1 MIANLQNA
9 DDAVNVVTSTVP
21 IETFIMNG
29 KANQL
34 AILQTDKQCVMYRL
48 TTTTKIETSFNDVKW
63 APSQAAFLHLDAL
76 WLIDL
81 TSSDNSLTF
90 DIYPMKTNGTSSK
103 LITKLNGKFN
113 QLEISKYVQIDDKLY
128 CAMIHSKG
136 IMLCHLTISMNDVDC
151 VKISHYEGFKI
162 TKLISNCNNDR
173 IAFCTDKNV
182 IYVIEGDHESTW
194 PVKSQLEIQTISFD
208 PNMDRTLCIITETII
223 IILYLVPNEKLLM
236 VLECI
241 STKSFDSAVS
251 IAIPNVYMVDRGSL
265 YIKESIELRRIEE
278 YRETITSMFQLDR
291 KKFVKQL
298 HQCQFDDKNMWMT
311 LAKRCLHQGDI
322 ESAIYC
328 AAKNGDARLV
338 RALRHEMSVKGKHVD
353 ALLAINL
360 NLTVEGE
367 RLLKDDPN
375 ELSRLYQLQN
385 EWNDAFYHA
394 DKIQI
399 KSSHYDY
406 ARHLE
411 GEHKINEAIKYYE
424 LSGNVLEIPR
434 MLFETRNISQ
444 LEDYCLKSRK
454 KDSKSS
460 SLVTWW
466 GQYCESQGD
475 HKTAIEMYEN
485 VSDHYNLVRLMCHV
499 GQTEKAILIVNQYM
513 NSNESTPPNKEM
525 TAAMLYLGKHLES
538 LNGTESIHYYLN
550 CGAVRHAIRVCI
562 ANELY
567 DELAIVAVEHCS
579 PNESRHILEIYC
591 RPNRE
596 LINEETMVKL
606 MYKCSLVHEAIVFAF
621 DNHLWTQLRFI
632 CQQEL
637 SRETRDFLIGDQI
650 LEMALQ
656 ALKNDSTLI
665 DIVIDLI
672 IMSSPDNF
680 SLITQTVRDYG
691 INVDDQLMEKLEQYT
706 TNNQNKTLVDTFA
719 ELCLE
724 KGNYQL
730 AAKLYNKIGKRVDS
744 LKALIRSDNVEKVI
758 QFANV
763 ARDKMVFKLA
773 ANYLQTINH
782 TDTNLIKK
790 FYTKAEAY
798 QELDRY
804 TNELE
809 TMKQ

>member
-1 MIANLQNA
+1 
-9 DDAVNVVTSTVP
+9 
-21 IETFIMNG
+21 
-29 KANQL
+29 
-34 AILQTDKQCVMYRL
+34 
-48 TTTTKIETSFNDVKW
+48 
-63 APSQAAFLHLDAL
+63 
-76 WLIDL
+76 
-81 TSSDNSLTF
+81 
-90 DIYPMKTNGTSSK
+90 
-103 LITKLNGKFN
+103 
-113 QLEISKYVQIDDKLY
+113 
-128 CAMIHSKG
+128 
-136 IMLCHLTISMNDVDC
+136 
-151 VKISHYEGFKI
+151 
-162 TKLISNCNNDR
+162 
-173 IAFCTDKNV
+173 
-182 IYVIEGDHESTW
+182 
-194 PVKSQLEIQTISFD
+194 
-208 PNMDRTLCIITETII
+208 
-223 IILYLVPNEKLLM
+223 
-236 VLECI
+236 
-241 STKSFDSAVS
+241 
-251 IAIPNVYMVDRGSL
+251 
-265 YIKESIELRRIEE
+265 
-278 YRETITSMFQLDR
+278 
-291 KKFVKQL
+291 
-298 HQCQFDDKNMWMT
+298 
-311 LAKRCLHQGDI
+311 
-322 ESAIYC
+322 
-328 AAKNGDARLV
+328 
-338 RALRHEMSVKGKHVD
+338 
-353 ALLAINL
+353 
-360 NLTVEGE
+360 
-367 RLLKDDPN
+367 
-375 ELSRLYQLQN
+375 
-385 EWNDAFYHA
+385 
-394 DKIQI
+394 
-399 KSSHYDY
+399 
-406 ARHLE
+406 
-411 GEHKINEAIKYYE
+411 
-424 LSGNVLEIPR
+424 
-434 MLFETRNISQ
+434 
-444 LEDYCLKSRK
+444 
-454 KDSKSS
+454 
-460 SLVTWW
+460 
-466 GQYCESQGD
+466 
-475 HKTAIEMYEN
+475 MYEN

-606 MYKCSLVHEAIVFAF
+606 MYKCSLVHEAI
-621 DNHLWTQLRFI
+621 R
-632 CQQEL
+632 
-637 SRETRDFLIGDQI
+637 FLIGDQI